1 MSAGPAGAGSPG
13 EAGDADAL
21 VASGGA
27 GDPPAGRQPA
37 IPGQAILIGIA
48 VFAFIAAT
56 NILTPLLPLVRD
68 DLGVSISTAGLIV
81 GSYGLARLAV
91 DLPAGFLAERVGH
104 RRLAVI
110 AIVLLVASSLLGW
123 FASGVEMLIASR
135 IGSGAAVGILAMVG
149 ISALAAT
156 ASSANRGRVMSLFHL
171 ANNTGIAA
179 YPLIGGFVGAA
190 AGWRPTFL
198 ITAVLAVVAG
208 AILFALLPRI
218 DFGLGGSG
226 RAGKNDE
233 GRVLHGRARTTAMV
247 ATNVGIVANMI
258 HRHGI
263 RNTILPL
270 YAATALGLGG
280 ISIATAIALMS
291 VTGLLVATPGGML
304 GDRIGRR
311 RVIVAGLTALAVGDL
326 AFLLTG
332 DLATFLL
339 VAAVIGF
346 GDFFTSSQTAL
357 LSEIVPAAERTR
369 ALSGYRFSS
378 DLGSMIGP
386 ILLAFTMDA
395 INAQAAIVLAAVILG
410 AAALA
415 AHVFVPSRVDANPVT
430 PAPVTA

>member
-1 MSAGPAGAGSPG
+1 MAEPAVGSGA
-13 EAGDADAL
+13 
-21 VASGGA
+21 GGA
-27 GDPPAGRQPA
+27 GRAV
-37 IPGQAILIGIA
+37 PGQAVLIA
-48 VFAFIAAT
+48 LATFAFIAAT

-68 DLGVSISTAGLIV
+68 DLGVSISTAGIIV

-91 DLPAGFLAERVGH
+91 DLPAGFLADRVGH

-110 AIVLLVASSLLGW
+110 AIVLLVGSSLVGW
-123 FASGVEMLIASR
+123 LASGVEMLIASR

-171 ANNTGIAA
+171 ANNTGIAL
-179 YPLIGGFVGAA
+179 YPLLGGFIGAA

-198 ITAVLAVVAG
+198 VTAVLAVVAG

-218 DFGLGGSG
+218 DFGHAAAARPG
-226 RAGKNDE
+226 RNDE
-233 GRVLHGRARTTAMV
+233 SRVLHGRTRTRAMI
-247 ATNVGIVANMI
+247 AANAGIVANMI

-291 VTGLLVATPGGML
+291 VTGLIVATPGGML

-311 RVIVAGLTALAVGDL
+311 RVIVSGLTALAIGDL

-332 DLATFLL
+332 DLVTFL
-339 VAAVIGF
+339 AVSALIGF

-357 LSEIVPAAERTR
+357 LSEIVPVAERTR
-369 ALSGYRFSS
+369 SLSTYRFSS

-386 ILLAFTMDA
+386 ILLAAVMDGA
-395 INAQAAIVLAAVILG
+395 GAPAAIVVAAVIL
-410 AAALA
+410 ASAALA
-415 AHVFVPSRVDANPVT
+415 GQVFIPARVDAAESSRA
-430 PAPVTA
+430 PAAA

>member
-1 MSAGPAGAGSPG
+1 MARRPSAAGSP
-13 EAGDADAL
+13 ADPGDSAA
-21 VASGGA
+21 
-27 GDPPAGRQPA
+27 PPPPPA
-37 IPGQAILIGIA
+37 IPGQAILLGIA

-110 AIVLLVASSLLGW
+110 AIVVLVASSLLGW
-123 FASGVEMLIASR
+123 FAVGVEMLIASR

-149 ISALAAT
+149 ISALAST

-171 ANNTGIAA
+171 ANNTGIAV
-179 YPLIGGFVGAA
+179 YPMIGGFVGAA

-218 DFGLGGSG
+218 DFGHGGAG
-226 RAGKNDE
+226 RAGKNDDS
-233 GRVLHGRARTTAMV
+233 RVLHGRARTTAML

-357 LSEIVPAAERTR
+357 LSEIVPAQDRTR

-378 DLGSMIGP
+378 DLGSMLGP

-415 AHVFVPSRVDANPVT
+415 AHFFVPSRVDTSDAT